1 MFDYGWWPH
10 LERLLILIAVI
21 LNGVTLYLHHYIR
34 DRSLEMRFITREDFR
49 RIEAKLDT
57 VMSIATYI
65 SAEKNVLPTKAAS
78 KIKTKP

>member
-21 LNGVTLYLHHYIR
+21 LNGVILYIHHYMR
-34 DRSLEMRFITREDFR
+34 DRSLDLRFITREDFR

-57 VMSIATYI
+57 VLAIAAYTSVEKR
-65 SAEKNVLPTKAAS
+65 SATS
-78 KIKTKP
+78 KSKHLLDK